1 MAKLSIEKVKEI
13 KKKFDKKRQNP
24 QDMK

>member
-13 KKKFDKKRQNP
+13 KKKFDKKKDKTLRI
-24 QDMK
+24 